1 MNMQA
6 SKYRLYYKKSAT
18 NTDAQKGGIHMEYWD
33 VCNACGD
40 RTGQIRPKGA
50 FFGPGEYH
58 PAMEAWIKNSRGE
71 ILIQQR
77 SVECEILPGAWG
89 LTTGRMIAGESTQ
102 QGCIR
107 EIREELGLCVT
118 HSQIQFLKRIPR
130 GELLW
135 DIYLVQDDTP
145 SERLQLQAAEVAQ
158 AKWTSPRAFRFL
170 LETGKLFWYP
180 EIEEILSM
188 VERHARTGQ
197 HKIG

>member
-1 MNMQA
+1 MPA
-6 SKYRLYYKKSAT
+6 ATEPAKS
-18 NTDAQKGGIHMEYWD
+18 G
-33 VCNACGD
+33 
-40 RTGQIRPKGA
+40 PKA
-50 FFGPGEYH
+50 PFSGPVNITRRWKHG
-58 PAMEAWIKNSRGE
+58 IKNSRGE

-118 HSQIQFLKRIPR
+118 PLKFNFKRIPR

-158 AKWTSPRAFRFL
+158 AKWVSPRTFRFL

-188 VERHARTGQ
+188 VERHTKTGQ